1 MLVTF
6 AHQPRKKMGP
16 SMDSDEEDDDEDDSK
31 LNEAGR
37 EIKKA
42 LLKLEKNKVYADDDD
57 RDPYA
62 SVSLFYYDCKFVCFS
77 VEDIAD

>member
-1 MLVTF
+1 
-6 AHQPRKKMGP
+6 MGP

-31 LNEAGR
+31 LTDAGR

-62 SVSLFYYDCKFVCFS
+62 SVSLFFIM
-77 VEDIAD
+77 IASFYALA